1 MYDMLPFPN
10 LAATSVEELTAQA
23 NNYLIQLKETLE
35 FALTNINADNLSQDL
50 VARLNE
56 LGTDIQKT
64 NEEREDQLNQIANKT
79 LSVSDVINS
88 QSFKVALD
96 GAKPDKY
103 LVSVEQIQASDEPE
117 GINIY
122 AIEDE
127 SGEVKEFTIKNGKT
141 PTVEFSVN
149 FDTGNLEY
157 TTS

>member
-10 LAATSVEELTAQA
+10 IAATNSEELTAQI
-23 NNYLIQLKETLE
+23 NNYLIQFKETLE
-35 FALTNINADNLSQDL
+35 FVLTNINTDNLSQDL
-50 VARLNE
+50 IERLNT
-56 LGTDIQKT
+56 LGADIEKT

-88 QSFKVALD
+88 QAFELAIE

-103 LVSVEQIQASDEPE
+103 LVSAEQIQTSNEPE
-117 GINIY
+117 GINIF
-122 AIEDE
+122 AIEDA
-127 SGEVKEFTIKNGKT
+127 SGEVKEFTIKNGST
-141 PTVEFSVN
+141 PKVEFSVN